1 MREHLEAQLSD
12 ASAALT
18 AHMAT
23 WEYAFAMGANAHGA
37 ANHPR
42 NRQTRAKAE
51 QLQARC
57 RELQA
62 RLDALDEVF

>member
-1 MREHLEAQLSD
+1 MRQHLEALLSE
-12 ASAALT
+12 ATAALT

-42 NRQTRAKAE
+42 HRQTRAKAE
-51 QLQARC
+51 RLRARC